1 MTASEGSTRLPSSP
15 EPAPVLHPEDLARL
29 TAFRHARHRTPEVS
43 GTEAATAQAVLD
55 ATVITSPDA
64 VLTGLGGHG
73 VALVHDSRR
82 DGPTVMLRAELD
94 ALPIQERATHAH
106 ASAHPGR
113 AHLCGH
119 DGHMAILTGMAA
131 HLSRRPPA
139 RGRVV
144 LLFQPA
150 EETGAG
156 AAAVRADPRW
166 PQIAPDWAF
175 ALHNMPGMA
184 LGAVAVARGPAHC
197 ASVGL
202 RVRLTGRTAH
212 AATPETGRSPAPCA
226 ARLVQ
231 ALPGLAETDAW
242 LTLCHLRVGDPAF
255 GIAPG
260 EAELWL
266 TLRAVTDTG
275 LKTLETA
282 VQARI
287 DAAATA
293 CGLTHSLTRHD
304 HFPACTNHPDAVAVL
319 DRAARAA
326 GLPQGQTDLPMRASE
341 DFGHFGHDARA
352 AMALI
357 GAGERCAALHSPDY
371 DFPDALI
378 APGVALFAAIIDEL
392 LA

>member
-1 MTASEGSTRLPSSP
+1 MLDPD
-15 EPAPVLHPEDLARL
+15 DLARL
-29 TAFRHARHRTPEVS
+29 TVFRRARHRAPELS
-43 GTEAATAQAVLD
+43 GAEAATARAVLD
-55 ATVITSPDA
+55 ATAASRPDR
-64 VLTGLGGHG
+64 VLGGLGGHG
-73 VALVHDSRR
+73 VALVHEGRH
-82 DGPTVMLRAELD
+82 DGPTVLLRAELD
-94 ALPIQERATHAH
+94 ALPIAERATHDH

-131 HLSRRPPA
+131 HLGQRRPA
-139 RGRVV
+139 LGRVV

-231 ALPGLAETDAW
+231 ALPGLAGTDAW
-242 LTLCHLRVGDPAF
+242 LALCHLRVGDPAF

-266 TLRAVTDTG
+266 TLRAVTDPG
-275 LKTLETA
+275 LAALETA
-282 VQARI
+282 TRARI
-287 DAAATA
+287 EAEAATD
-293 CGLTHSLTRHD
+293 GLAHSLTRHD
-304 HFPACTNHPDAVAVL
+304 HFPACTNHPDAVGVL

-326 GLPQGQTDLPMRASE
+326 GLPPGQTELPMRASE